1 MPYRVLVPNEA
12 SETVPQAAA
21 LLEVRHG
28 QAVVCRL
35 RGESFAENCAQAV
48 RRGRVV
54 AIPAGSTLVGYFDEG
69 DGELRPDPRG
79 LAVLEKWLGKR
90 VYRNDLVARDNRA
103 DRRSQARRLLM
114 QGRTVE
120 AFRLDRRGGL

>member
-1 MPYRVLVPNEA
+1 
-12 SETVPQAAA
+12 
-21 LLEVRHG
+21 
-28 QAVVCRL
+28 L